1 MHFKWKECCEKYK
14 SVQSWKEKQPKTS
27 SSELLNKQTKN
38 NSWLLFFCFI
48 LAFLLTFYWC
58 NEKLWEIL
66 KCLATCAPT
75 YSIRSE
81 NFSYVSWMLYRKEM
95 LTWRRG
101 EKLSSRLLSTL
112 SRAHWSKLILKGNGR
127 NMKLVVFCLITCFR
141 LKIASAINTRNLLRV
156 NHVHCCQGLLLSKQ
170 GCN

>member
-1 MHFKWKECCEKYK
+1 M
-14 SVQSWKEKQPKTS
+14 P
-27 SSELLNKQTKN
+27 
-38 NSWLLFFCFI
+38 
-48 LAFLLTFYWC
+48 
-58 NEKLWEIL
+58 

-112 SRAHWSKLILKGNGR
+112 NRAHWSKLILKGNGR
-127 NMKLVVFCLITCFR
+127 NMKLVGFCLITCFR
-141 LKIASAINTRNLLRV
+141 LKIASNINTRNLLRV

-170 GCN
+170 GCNYTLFSLSRERRKPSSINTLNQGFLCLGKDRKFGCNKILSTPPNILEKWL